1 MPKNQQK
8 INYRSLVTKWFEE
21 KQKTNPRFSLGALA
35 KKLGYSSTSSLSNV
49 LSGKRSLSS
58 RHAKILTEIMELT
71 PAQKRTFLEAVA
83 AEKMLKKG
91 FDPELGARDNEVID
105 EGIQIPALS
114 IAHFVAFAKTSSALC
129 SEELKAAIEFITA
142 EFNIDGKKI
151 FDELLNSGVLIKDG
165 DLIKT
170 AIIIK

>member
-1 MPKNQQK
+1 
-8 INYRSLVTKWFEE
+8 
-21 KQKTNPRFSLGALA
+21 
-35 KKLGYSSTSSLSNV
+35 
-49 LSGKRSLSS
+49 
-58 RHAKILTEIMELT
+58 MELSA
-71 PAQKRTFLEAVA
+71 AQKRAFLEAVA

-91 FDPELGARDNEVID
+91 FDNEVID
-105 EGIQIPALS
+105 EGIQIPSLS
-114 IAHFVAFAKTSSALC
+114 IAHFVAFAKTSSELC